1 LKKQEPD
8 VDTQFA
14 SSAVV
19 ATAPPAVSPPQGD
32 TDPVRA
38 KARAESHA
46 EGGEHDV
53 MLARVGQITR
63 TLHDSLRELGFDK
76 VLEKATLDIPDV
88 RDRLN
93 YVARMTE
100 QAAQRVLNA
109 TDTAIPLQERID
121 AGADEILHGW
131 QAALKAP
138 FSEANYRDMATLTMQ
153 CLTDMRQD
161 TSATKQQLLDIMMAQ
176 DFQDLTGQVIR
187 KVTELA
193 HGLEQQLV
201 QLLLDYSPV
210 EVRREVNSGL
220 LNGPQINP
228 SSKSDV
234 VADQGQVDDL
244 LDSLGF

>member
-1 LKKQEPD
+1 
-8 VDTQFA
+8 V
-14 SSAVV
+14 AVGV
-19 ATAPPAVSPPQGD
+19 PTAVSSG
-32 TDPVRA
+32 
-38 KARAESHA
+38 EC
-46 EGGEHDV
+46 EHDE

-76 VLEKATLDIPDV
+76 VLEKATVDIPDV

-121 AGADEILHGW
+121 AGADEILNGW
-131 QAALKAP
+131 QSTLKAP
-138 FSEANYRDMATLTMQ
+138 FSEASYRDMATLTMQ
-153 CLTDMRQD
+153 CLADMRND
-161 TSATKQQLLDIMMAQ
+161 TTATKQQLLDIMMAQ

-193 HGLEQQLV
+193 HGLEQQLL
-201 QLLLDYSPV
+201 QLLIDYSPA
-210 EVRREVNSGL
+210 EVRREVNSSL

-228 SSKSDV
+228 ASKSDV
-234 VADQGQVDDL
+234 VSDQGQVDDL

>member
-1 LKKQEPD
+1 M
-8 VDTQFA
+8 DTQFA
-14 SSAVV
+14 GSAAAAVQHV
-19 ATAPPAVSPPQGD
+19 AGTEGC
-32 TDPVRA
+32 
-38 KARAESHA
+38 ES
-46 EGGEHDV
+46 DD

-121 AGADEILHGW
+121 AGADEILNGW
-131 QAALKAP
+131 QATLKAP

-153 CLTDMRQD
+153 CLADMRTD

-187 KVTELA
+187 KVTDLA
-193 HGLEQQLV
+193 HNLEQQLV
-201 QLLLDYSPV
+201 QLLIDYAPA
-210 EVRREVNSGL
+210 EVKRESGSGL

-228 SSKSDV
+228 ANKSDV
-234 VADQGQVDDL
+234 VADQSQVDDL

>member
-1 LKKQEPD
+1 M
-8 VDTQFA
+8 DTLFA
-14 SSAVV
+14 GSA
-19 ATAPPAVSPPQGD
+19 AAAPA
-32 TDPVRA
+32 DPLRA
-38 KARAESHA
+38 EARAEPH
-46 EGGEHDV
+46 GGVCEQDE

-63 TLHDSLRELGFDK
+63 SLHDSLRELGLDK
-76 VLEKATLDIPDV
+76 VVEKATHEIPDV
-88 RDRLN
+88 RERLN

-121 AGADEILHGW
+121 AGADEILNGW
-131 QAALKAP
+131 YAALKAP

-153 CLTDMRQD
+153 CLVDMRND
-161 TSATKQQLLDIMMAQ
+161 TGATKQQLLDIMMAQ

-187 KVTELA
+187 RVTELA

-201 QLLLDYSPV
+201 QLLIDYAPA
-210 EVRREVNSGL
+210 EVRRESGSGL

-228 SSKSDV
+228 ASKSDV

>member
-1 LKKQEPD
+1 MEISEQDK
-8 VDTQFA
+8 
-14 SSAVV
+14 
-19 ATAPPAVSPPQGD
+19 
-32 TDPVRA
+32 
-38 KARAESHA
+38 
-46 EGGEHDV
+46 

-76 VLEKATLDIPDV
+76 VLEKATIDIPDV

-109 TDTAIPLQERID
+109 TDTAIPLQERIESG
-121 AGADEILHGW
+121 AGEILLGW

-153 CLTDMRQD
+153 CLTDMKSD

-187 KVTELA
+187 KVTELS
-193 HGLEQQLV
+193 HGIEQQLV
-201 QLLLDYSPV
+201 QLLIDYSPAD
-210 EVRREVNSGL
+210 VRRETNNGL
-220 LNGPQINP
+220 LNGPQIHPAN
-228 SSKSDV
+228 KSDV
-234 VADQGQVDDL
+234 VANQSQVDDL

>member
-1 LKKQEPD
+1 M
-8 VDTQFA
+8 DTQFA
-14 SSAVV
+14 N
-19 ATAPPAVSPPQGD
+19 PAVAAATLHAVG
-32 TDPVRA
+32 
-38 KARAESHA
+38 AESS
-46 EGGEHDV
+46 EHDE

-76 VLEKATLDIPDV
+76 VLEKATVDIPDV
-88 RDRLN
+88 RERLN

-121 AGADEILHGW
+121 EGADEILNGW
-131 QAALKAP
+131 QATLKAP
-138 FSEANYRDMATLTMQ
+138 FSESNYRDMATLTMQ
-153 CLTDMRQD
+153 CLADMRND

-187 KVTELA
+187 RVTELA

-201 QLLLDYSPV
+201 QLLIDYSPS
-210 EVRREVNSGL
+210 EVRRETNSGL
-220 LNGPQINP
+220 LNGPQISPAN
-228 SSKSDV
+228 KSDV
-234 VADQGQVDDL
+234 VVDQGQVDDL

>member
-1 LKKQEPD
+1 
-8 VDTQFA
+8 
-14 SSAVV
+14 
-19 ATAPPAVSPPQGD
+19 
-32 TDPVRA
+32 VRA
-38 KARAESHA
+38 PAHDEVVKA
-46 EGGEHDV
+46 GVGEHDE

-63 TLHDSLRELGFDK
+63 TLHDSLRELGLDK
-76 VLEKATLDIPDV
+76 VVEKATQDIPDV
-88 RDRLN
+88 RERLN

-121 AGADEILHGW
+121 AGADEVLKGW
-131 QAALKAP
+131 NAALKAP

-153 CLTDMRQD
+153 CLIDMRTD
-161 TSATKQQLLDIMMAQ
+161 TSATKQQLLEIMMAQ

-187 KVTELA
+187 KVTDLA

-201 QLLLDYSPV
+201 QLLIDYAPSEMV
-210 EVRREVNSGL
+210 KRDTGSTL

-228 SSKSDV
+228 VNKSDV
-234 VADQGQVDDL
+234 VADQSQVDDL

>member
-1 LKKQEPD
+1 M
-8 VDTQFA
+8 DTQFA
-14 SSAVV
+14 GSAAAAVQHV
-19 ATAPPAVSPPQGD
+19 AGTEGC
-32 TDPVRA
+32 
-38 KARAESHA
+38 ES
-46 EGGEHDV
+46 DD

-121 AGADEILHGW
+121 AGADEILNGW

-153 CLTDMRQD
+153 CLADMRTD

-187 KVTELA
+187 KVTDLA
-193 HGLEQQLV
+193 HNLEQQLV
-201 QLLLDYSPV
+201 QLLIDYAPA
-210 EVRREVNSGL
+210 EVKRESGSGL

-228 SSKSDV
+228 TSKSDV
-234 VADQGQVDDL
+234 VADQSQVDDL

>member
-1 LKKQEPD
+1 M
-8 VDTQFA
+8 DTQFA
-14 SSAVV
+14 SSAVA
-19 ATAPPAVSPPQGD
+19 ATGHDAVG
-32 TDPVRA
+32 
-38 KARAESHA
+38 AERN
-46 EGGEHDV
+46 EHDE

-63 TLHDSLRELGFDK
+63 ALHDSLRELGFDK
-76 VLEKATLDIPDV
+76 VLEKATHDIPDV
-88 RDRLN
+88 RERLN

-109 TDTAIPLQERID
+109 TDAAIPMQERID
-121 AGADEILHGW
+121 AGADEILNGW
-131 QAALKAP
+131 QVAFKAP
-138 FSEANYRDMATLTMQ
+138 FSEANYRDMATMTMQ
-153 CLTDMRQD
+153 CLADMRND

-193 HGLEQQLV
+193 HGMEQQLV
-201 QLLLDYSPV
+201 QLLIDYAPA
-210 EVRREVNSGL
+210 EVKRESNSGL

-228 SSKSDV
+228 ANKSDV